1 KYTQT
6 ERTAGTPPGSINA
19 SSVEVVGHRDP
30 ARARNVGRL
39 DTEGRI
45 AGEDVLVSD
54 VHGGD
59 RLRRSRRGGGGEDGS
74 SPRPR
79 YPLYQDRG
87 DAVDALGRW
96 DHRQRRRA
104 GARDGKD
111 RGAVMMGIDILQ
123 DA

>member
-30 ARARNVGRL
+30 ARARNAGRL

-45 AGEDVLVSD
+45 AGEDVLVPD
-54 VHGGD
+54 VHGGN
-59 RLRRSRRGGGGEDGS
+59 RLRRSRRSGGGKDGS

-79 YPLYQDRG
+79 HSLYEDRR
-87 DAVDALGRW
+87 DTLDALVRRNHGE
-96 DHRQRRRA
+96 RRRA
-104 GARDGKD
+104 GSGDGED
-111 RGAVMMGIDILQ
+111 RYHLKS
-123 DA
+123 